1 MSWLTNLNKD
11 HSLYKVADECLQRV
25 MESYYLIQTEQ
36 KTAKDDEEDR

>member
-1 MSWLTNLNKD
+1 MNWLTNLNKD

-36 KTAKDDEEDR
+36 KEVQDKKED